1 MNIDDLKFDASG
13 LVPVI
18 VQDAESGQVLTL
30 AYANREAISQT
41 LLTRKS
47 TFWSRSR
54 DQLWVKG
61 LTSGNTQEVLEVVL
75 DCDQDA
81 VLYKVIPG
89 GPACHT
95 GAESCFHNPI
105 GQLTTT
111 PSPRSV
117 NSSATPF
124 SHWEKG
130 RGGPGGEGHPPLGEV
145 LEKVYYT
152 IQSRIQELPEGS
164 YVAKMHQGGI
174 DRILK
179 KVGEEA
185 GEVIIA
191 AKNQNPEELR
201 WEASDLLFHLL
212 FTLAEQG
219 LSPDDLAE
227 TLWQRHRPQP

>member
-1 MNIDDLKFDASG
+1 MNLEDIKFDPQG

-18 VQDAESGQVLTL
+18 VQDGRSGQVLTL
-30 AYANREAISQT
+30 AYANREAIQQT
-41 LLTRKS
+41 LQTRRS

-54 DQLWVKG
+54 KELWVKG

-81 VLYKVIPG
+81 VLYKVIPS

-105 GQLTTT
+105 TEA
-111 PSPRSV
+111 SD
-117 NSSATPF
+117 
-124 SHWEKG
+124 
-130 RGGPGGEGHPPLGEV
+130 HPLLGEV
-145 LEKVYYT
+145 LEKVYRT
-152 IQSRIQELPEGS
+152 IQSRIAELPEGS
-164 YVAKMHQGGI
+164 YVAKMHQGGL

-191 AKNQNPEELR
+191 AKNHNREELA

-212 FTLAEQG
+212 FTLAELGMQ
-219 LSPDDLAE
+219 PEDLAKV
-227 TLWQRHRPQP
+227 LWERNQTRAKTGDGRVPPV